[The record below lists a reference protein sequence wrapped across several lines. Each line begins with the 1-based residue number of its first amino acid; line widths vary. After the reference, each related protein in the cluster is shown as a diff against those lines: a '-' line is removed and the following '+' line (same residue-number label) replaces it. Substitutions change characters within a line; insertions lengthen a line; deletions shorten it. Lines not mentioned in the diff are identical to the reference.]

1 MPRLCSNLH
10 AMRPAALLAGDHEQL
25 RCYMGESAFN
35 AMTKVYIARHP
46 SGQPNP
52 CWHMR
57 HLPEFLA
64 GNLPYSRAPELA
76 ELARL
81 GRALNEAFDAADA
94 PVVRFVDL
102 AALAPENFGTAVFD
116 IHPST
121 RRLRV
126 TTNVTGLW
134 SSLKC
139 DEAPPKPCR
148 LAAPQEILV
157 WRQDGSPRFRLLGNE
172 EAVAIDAAAEGAPFA
187 VICEKIAAMDDPGS
201 AALRATGYLRGWI
214 EAQAVSRIRLAA
226 AAPEK

>member
-1 MPRLCSNLH
+1 
-10 AMRPAALLAGDHEQL
+10 
-25 RCYMGESAFN
+25 MGESAFD
-35 AMTKVYIARHP
+35 AMTKVYIARYP
-46 SGQPNP
+46 SAQPNTR
-52 CWHMR
+52 WHAR

-64 GNLPYSRAPELA
+64 DSQPYARTPELA

-81 GRALNEAFDAADA
+81 GRALNEAFDAVDA
-94 PVVRFVDL
+94 PAVSFADL
-102 AALAPENFGTAVFD
+102 AALAPQNFGKAVFD

-139 DEAPPKPCR
+139 DEMPPRPRR
-148 LAAPQEILV
+148 LAVPQEILV

-172 EAVAIDAAAEGAPFA
+172 EAMAIDAAAEGGPFA
-187 VICEKIAAMDDPGS
+187 VICEKIAAMDDPANAG
-201 AALRATGYLRGWI
+201 LRATGYLRGWI

-226 AAPEK
+226 AAAEK